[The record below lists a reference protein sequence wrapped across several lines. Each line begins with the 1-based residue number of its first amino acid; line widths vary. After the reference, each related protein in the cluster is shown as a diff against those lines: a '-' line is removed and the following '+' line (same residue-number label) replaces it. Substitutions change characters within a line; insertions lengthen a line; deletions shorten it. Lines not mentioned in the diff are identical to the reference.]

1 MSVQLGDI
9 SLDGIR
15 ERIQQTS
22 PWNFAVAL
30 VILYGIYRALQ
41 IGRRDKRMPPGPPTL
56 PLLGNLHQ
64 IPITGMYKK
73 FKEWGE
79 EFGGIYSLKLASSTV
94 IVLYDRK
101 AVHDLVDKKGL
112 LYAER
117 PHSYVND
124 LVTHGDSLVF
134 QDHHERQKAKRKIAT
149 HNFSPKI
156 LDERVAP
163 VQDAEVTVLL
173 NDLVTKPEDFYNH
186 MKRLTSSIACIL
198 VYGQRAT
205 SYEDFWG
212 HVRSSLWFGEALEP
226 GANPPVDEFPV
237 LKYLP
242 EFISP
247 WKTRAKYAGSV
258 MHKIWSEARSRVDER
273 RRRGDI
279 RTSHGSLADKL
290 LDEYTEKGSPLSKQ
304 ELDHF
309 FGLLVEGGAETTSST
324 MLTLILCLAM
334 NPRVQQKAQK
344 EIDAVCGTERM
355 PEWSDFARLP
365 YINCIIKEGMR
376 WRPAAPVGIPHR
388 VAADDFYEGM
398 LIPKDSTIFIPTWA
412 LHHAE
417 RFGYD
422 DPYEFKPERY
432 INHPKLANDYAGGA
446 DFSNRDKSNCSSHH
460 YGYGSGRRMC
470 PGIHLAERT
479 QWRIAAKL
487 LWAFDILPGLDP
499 ATGKPVKL
507 DPNHYVE
514 GLLHGPAPFK
524 CIFKPRSQTHVDI
537 ITRELAAARRF
548 LAPYE

>member
-1 MSVQLGDI
+1 M
-9 SLDGIR
+9 
-15 ERIQQTS
+15 
-22 PWNFAVAL
+22 AVEAGRMDWHL
-30 VILYGIYRALQ
+30 MPKSFQGTTAWYICVVAIVAYGIYRILQ

-64 IPITGMYKK
+64 IPITGI

-79 EFGGIYSLKLASSTV
+79 EFGGIYSLKFASSNV

-117 PHSYVND
+117 PHSFVND

-149 HNFSPKI
+149 HNFSPKV

-173 NDLVTKPEDFYNH
+173 NDLIQKPEDFYNH

-198 VYGQRAT
+198 VFGHRAL

-212 HVRSSLWFGEALEP
+212 HCVYDALDKVLLTSSTTARYPL
-226 GANPPVDEFPV
+226 DEFPV

-242 EFISP
+242 EFLCP
-247 WKTRAKYAGSV
+247 WKTRAKYAGTV
-258 MHKIWSEARSRVDER
+258 MHNIWSEARRRVDER
-273 RRRGDI
+273 RKRGDI
-279 RTSHGSLADKL
+279 RTSLGSLADKL

-324 MLTLILCLAM
+324 MLTLVLCLAM
-334 NPRVQQKAQK
+334 NPHVQAKAQR
-344 EIDAVCGTERM
+344 ELDAVCGTERM
-355 PEWSDFARLP
+355 PQWSDFNRLP

-388 VAADDFYEGM
+388 VAEDDYYEGM

-422 DPYEFKPERY
+422 DPYRFKPERY

-446 DFSNRDKSNCSSHH
+446 DYNNRDKHS
-460 YGYGSGRRMC
+460 
-470 PGIHLAERT
+470 PFILT
-479 QWRIAAKL
+479 KL

-507 DPNHYVE
+507 DPDNYIE

-524 CIFKPRSQTHVDI
+524 CVFKPRSQAHIDV
-537 ITRELAAARRF
+537 ITRELASARKF

>member
-1 MSVQLGDI
+1 MEFRTA
-9 SLDGIR
+9 DGHS
-15 ERIQQTS
+15 IQKHAQNIPFWTVGL
-22 PWNFAVAL
+22 VAL
-30 VILYGIYRALQ
+30 VIYGLYTVLQ

-73 FKEWGE
+73 FQDWGE
-79 EFGGIYSLKLASSTV
+79 EFGGIYSLKFASSNV

-101 AVHDLVDKKGL
+101 AVHELVDKKGL

-117 PHSYVND
+117 PHSYIND

-134 QDHHERQKAKRKIAT
+134 QDHHERQKAKRKITT

-173 NDLVTKPEDFYNH
+173 NDLVRDPGNFYNH
-186 MKRLTSSIACIL
+186 MKRLTCSIACIL
-198 VYGQRAT
+198 VFGQRALT
-205 SYEDFWG
+205 YEDFWG
-212 HVRSSLWFGEALEP
+212 HCVYDALDKFGEALEP

-247 WKTRAKYAGSV
+247 WKTRAKYAGKV
-258 MHKIWSEARSRVDER
+258 MDDIWSEARRRVDER
-273 RRRGDI
+273 RQRGDI
-279 RTSHGSLADKL
+279 RTTLGSLADKL
-290 LDEYTEKGSPLSKQ
+290 LDEHSEKGSPLSKQPLGKQ

-334 NPRVQQKAQK
+334 NPQVQAKAQ
-344 EIDAVCGTERM
+344 EELDAVCGTERM
-355 PEWSDFARLP
+355 PQWSDFSKLP

-388 VAADDFYEGM
+388 VAEDDFYEGM
-398 LIPKDSTIFIPTWA
+398 LIPKNSTIFIPTWA

-417 RFGYD
+417 RYGYD
-422 DPYEFKPERY
+422 DPYSFKPERY
-432 INHPKLANDYAGGA
+432 TNHTKLANDYAGGA
-446 DFSNRDKSNCSSHH
+446 DYNNRDN
-460 YGYGSGRRMC
+460 GRRMC

-487 LWAFDILPGLDP
+487 LWAFEILPGLD
-499 ATGKPVKL
+499 AETGKPVKL
-507 DPNHYVE
+507 DPDHYNE

-524 CIFKPRSQTHVDI
+524 CVFKPRSQAHVDVI
-537 ITRELAAARRF
+537 SQELASARKF